1 DKEAKNYCK
10 KCSNCS
16 RNIVFITEIGQDTFN
31 IQISLQPEENEKV
44 SSEENRDEEQ
54 PQHKEESWS
63 LWVIDL
69 IEYVW
74 NIPRLWYNVKVC
86 WFFTG
91 ETFGAHKA
99 LMEKVKNSNKLFLTL
114 EEEESPKDSHAIV
127 VFCPVNSRV
136 GSDVESAMR
145 DPKVSSSDKPVILV
159 LMHHTRD
166 VNYSTE
172 GRKWSEVYT
181 NIVLE
186 AHVLFHETQPGLLDC
201 RQNDQAI
208 EAVREKLYSYRK

>member
-1 DKEAKNYCK
+1 M
-10 KCSNCS
+10 
-16 RNIVFITEIGQDTFN
+16 FN
-31 IQISLQPEENEKV
+31 SYGSKIFKSF
-44 SSEENRDEEQ
+44 S
-54 PQHKEESWS
+54 
-63 LWVIDL
+63 VINL
-69 IEYVW
+69 KGYFW
-74 NIPRLWYNVKVC
+74 NIPWYSVKVC

-99 LMEKVKNSNKLFLTL
+99 IMEKVKNSNKLFLTTL

-127 VFCPVNSRV
+127 VFCPINSRV

-186 AHVLFHETQPGLLDC
+186 AHILFHETQPGLLDC

-208 EAVREKLYSYRK
+208 EAVGEKLYSYRK